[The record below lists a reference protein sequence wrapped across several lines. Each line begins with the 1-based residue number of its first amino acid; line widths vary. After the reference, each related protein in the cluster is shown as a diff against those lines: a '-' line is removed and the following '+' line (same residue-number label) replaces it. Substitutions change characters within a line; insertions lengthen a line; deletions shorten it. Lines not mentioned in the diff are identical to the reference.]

1 MKSIRFNTGIR
12 EYAVNGNEAE
22 PLRINISDIN
32 LMKRVEAAQT
42 ELTALR
48 DKYTGKLTAEQLI
61 AADADVR
68 GIIDRAFAADVC
80 RIVFGE
86 ANVFSPVGG
95 GKLLFE
101 AFFEA
106 FLPVLQEDLQTLR
119 PQKPQPRPEI
129 TRYLPPQEPCAALA
143 QPYGDPLP
151 DVSGLTEEQ
160 RKALIAR
167 LLA

>member
-32 LMKRVEAAQT
+32 LMKRVTAAQAELT
-42 ELTALR
+42 ELR
-48 DKYTGKLTAEQLI
+48 EKYSGKLTAEQLI
-61 AADADVR
+61 AADTDVR

-80 RIVFGE
+80 RIAFGE
-86 ANVFSPVGG
+86 ANVFSPVEG
-95 GKLLFE
+95 GKMLFE

-106 FLPVLQEDLQTLR
+106 FLPVLREDMQTLR
-119 PQKPQPRPEI
+119 PQAAARPEI
-129 TRYLPPQEPCAALA
+129 TRYLPQEEPAAVLA
-143 QPYGDPLP
+143 KPYGDPIP
-151 DVSGLTEEQ
+151 DVSGLTEDQ
-160 RKALIAR
+160 RRELIAR